1 MADSRSR
8 KIYRHNPLRA
18 NFQKKTLHE
27 AAGCI
32 SNTKATQVKYLGLQN
47 KINRFCKSLNEF
59 DDKILPILEL

>member
-32 SNTKATQVKYLGLQN
+32 SNIKATQVKYLGLQN